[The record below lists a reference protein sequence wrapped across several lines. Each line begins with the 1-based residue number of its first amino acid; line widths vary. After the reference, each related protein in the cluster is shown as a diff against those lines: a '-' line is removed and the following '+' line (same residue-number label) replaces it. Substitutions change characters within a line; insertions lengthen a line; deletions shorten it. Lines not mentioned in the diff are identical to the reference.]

1 MQKYVALVPV
11 KPPALGKSRL
21 VGLTDDVRRALA
33 AAFALDTVAACVA
46 AESVAQV
53 LVATDDAAFA
63 ARARRARRDHHP
75 RRRRDGPQR
84 HARASPR
91 PRPGAAGRTWS
102 RSR

>member
-46 AESVAQV
+46 AESVARG
-53 LVATDDAAFA
+53 AG
-63 ARARRARRDHHP
+63 RH
-75 RRRRDGPQR
+75 RRRGVRASSSSR
-84 HARASPR
+84 SARSPSPTASRWTSTARCASPR